1 MYLVAAVAM
10 MIFSGCATAP
20 ECKGDRIR
28 KLTPTGAI
36 ITKQEATC
44 FYYKKKCLG
53 CGAIAEK
60 QVGSGYPK
68 GQGTLKADYT
78 CPKCGK
84 NQEVKIEI
92 NWHPQQHL
100 ALYGSFLAESEG
112 DRSPED
118 K

>member
-1 MYLVAAVAM
+1 VRADVGDQKRKMMKIKWMYLVAAVAM

-44 FYYKKKCLG
+44 FYYKKKCPG

-84 NQEVKIEI
+84 NQKVKIEI
-92 NWHPQQHL
+92 N
-100 ALYGSFLAESEG
+100 
-112 DRSPED
+112 
-118 K
+118 